1 MSKALISY
9 LERYAEAETA
19 LLRIAPHLS
28 YDNVL
33 VIPAYAETTDFIN
46 RTLGNIRQSVLLILV
61 ANAPPGNSISTQCF
75 TNELLDEL
83 PHHWHHQNLTL
94 LDYAPDIDI
103 LLVDRC
109 QDGYTISA
117 NQGVGLARKI
127 GFDLALYLIQQG
139 IVKSPWIYTTDADA
153 VLPREYFDAKPAT
166 GSTVAA
172 RIFPFRHTAEPALEV
187 ASRLYDLSLHY
198 YVEGLRYSGSPYAY
212 QSIGSTLSIHYES
225 YAKVRGFPK
234 KSAGEDFYMLN
245 KLAKVGRIESL
256 TSPEMIIF
264 TLLKNWLDVFPEI
277 WLNRSVIDIKFLT
290 RNAQKHQVALE
301 DCLIRM
307 GVLEMIQSGLD
318 QYKNINTF
326 ERYLHH
332 WFDAFRTLKFIH
344 ILRDSR
350 FKSVPAEKL
359 ADAPFFE
366 NIDTRVRERAQ
377 QLV

>member
-1 MSKALISY
+1 
-9 LERYAEAETA
+9 
-19 LLRIAPHLS
+19 
-28 YDNVL
+28 
-33 VIPAYAETTDFIN
+33 
-46 RTLGNIRQSVLLILV
+46 
-61 ANAPPGNSISTQCF
+61 
-75 TNELLDEL
+75 
-83 PHHWHHQNLTL
+83 
-94 LDYAPDIDI
+94 
-103 LLVDRC
+103 
-109 QDGYTISA
+109 
-117 NQGVGLARKI
+117 
-127 GFDLALYLIQQG
+127 
-139 IVKSPWIYTTDADA
+139 
-153 VLPREYFDAKPAT
+153 
-166 GSTVAA
+166 
-172 RIFPFRHTAEPALEV
+172 
-187 ASRLYDLSLHY
+187 
-198 YVEGLRYSGSPYAY
+198 VEGLRYSGSPYAY

-256 TSPEMIIF
+256 TSPEILVQARCSDRTPFGTGTAISQISSLMSPVSGHLYYNPIIF